1 MDDQTTSAAGAQP
14 ADSTPAVTGNISI
27 DSWAQLI
34 SQFDALI
41 EKINETHAIM
51 RAEITDTHKLVR
63 EALQ

>member
-51 RAEITDTHKLVR
+51 RAEITHTRELVH